1 VMVSELWLVCIVL
14 FLLGTVIGSFV
25 RGEEPSRA
33 S

>member
-1 VMVSELWLVCIVL
+1 MVSELWLVCIVL

-25 RGEEPSRA
+25 RCEEPSRA